1 MDEHRP
7 IAVSSRHH
15 VRLASEYWPLIEHA
29 PNRDFVVHVIDKRE
43 ANGLPLMSAE
53 IVIAAAQTRAQ
64 FPLAATYPLHFR
76 KTYFAAR
83 LHGDPQAE
91 FELAAK
97 ASALAGL
104 PPPIGFSRSEFRT
117 CLIPGSCYRQLSPF
131 DPESEDTSLRRVR
144 DLPLVAAAG
153 LWRLAEDAYRLLDT
167 LHVGGLAHGDA
178 ALQNFIVCPAPL
190 EVVLIDF
197 EAALLRDKTDA
208 ETFAKRCKSD
218 FEPLLRE
225 AFFLQAALGRQRG
238 ALADHAWH
246 AAPELFRDPARMR
259 RHVERL
265 GELA

>member
-7 IAVSSRHH
+7 IAVSSRHQ

-29 PNRDFVVHVIDKRE
+29 PQRDFSVHVIERRE

-53 IVIAAAQTRAQ
+53 IVIASAQTRAQ
-64 FPLAATYPLHFR
+64 FPLAAAYPLHFR

-83 LHGDPQAE
+83 LHGDPRAE
-91 FELAAK
+91 FELAAR
-97 ASALAGL
+97 ASELADL

-131 DPESEDTSLRRVR
+131 DPDSEDASLRRVAG
-144 DLPLVAAAG
+144 LPLAAAAG
-153 LWRLAEDAYRLLDT
+153 LWRLAEDAYRQLRV
-167 LHVGGLAHGDA
+167 LHDGGLAHGDA

-197 EAALLRDKTDA
+197 EAASLRDGSDDEA
-208 ETFAKRCKSD
+208 FAKRCKSD

-225 AFFLQAALGRQRG
+225 AFLLQATLGRQRG

-259 RHVERL
+259 RHVEQL

>member
-7 IAVSSRHH
+7 IAVSARHH
-15 VRLASEYWPLIEHA
+15 VRLASEYAPLIEHA
-29 PNRDFVVHVIDKRE
+29 PHRDFSVHVIEKRE

-53 IVIAAAQTRAQ
+53 IVIAGAGTRAQ
-64 FPLAATYPLHFR
+64 FPLAAAYPLHFR

-97 ASALAGL
+97 ASELADL

-131 DPESEDTSLRRVR
+131 DPDSEETSLRRAR
-144 DLPLVAAAG
+144 DLPLAAAAG
-153 LWRLAEDAYRLLDT
+153 LWRLAEEAYRQLGK
-167 LHVGGLAHGDA
+167 LHAGGLAHGDA
-178 ALQNFIVCPAPL
+178 ALQNFIVCPSPL

-197 EAALLRDKTDA
+197 EAALLRDETDA
-208 ETFAKRCKSD
+208 ESFTKRCQHD

-225 AFFLQAALGRQRG
+225 AFFLQTALGRQRG
-238 ALADHAWH
+238 ALADHAWN
-246 AAPELFRDPARMR
+246 AAPELFRDAARMR